1 MYQYIHRYT
10 FVVQFWYIKGKDGV
24 YMKIGYARVSTQD
37 QSLDLQL
44 DALVKA
50 GCEKIY
56 QEKISGMKDDRPQ
69 LHELLKYARDGD
81 VLVVY
86 KLDRLGRSTKR
97 LIELSEKLQERG
109 VELVSIRDSIDTTTA
124 VGKAMFRMLAVL
136 SEMERDLISERTRA
150 GLESAR
156 SRGRKGGRPKK
167 DNRQVE
173 KALKL
178 YKTEQYTVKEIED
191 LTTVSKATLYRAIKK
206 RKEMAILYN

>member
-1 MYQYIHRYT
+1 M
-10 FVVQFWYIKGKDGV
+10 F
-24 YMKIGYARVSTQD
+24 IGYARVSTDD

-44 DALVKA
+44 DALHKV
-50 GCEKIY
+50 GCEKLY
-56 QEKISGMKDDRPQ
+56 KEKVSGMKDERPQ
-69 LHELLKYARDGD
+69 LQQLLNYARRGD

-97 LIELSEKLQERG
+97 LIELSEELQEKG
-109 VELVSIRDSIDTTTA
+109 MELKSVRDNIEATTA

-156 SRGRKGGRPKK
+156 ARGRKGGRPKK
-167 DNRQVE
+167 DNIQVN

-178 YKTEQYTVKEIED
+178 YDTKQYTVKEIEEM
-191 LTTVSKATLYRAIKK
+191 TNVSKATLYRAIKN
-206 RKEMAILYN
+206 RK